1 MEIHPSILM
10 TAQYGLN
17 GRAAIPVESF
27 IVRTPE
33 LGTSGVRGLSVDG
46 LSSKDIDSS
55 AHNRCNHL
63 KHLGVPLVIALM
75 YIPNK
80 QSQINPMTDF
90 ENKMSVEI
98 PNTLNDKDAS
108 SPYIEIIDQE
118 TAEYPS
124 DHNLSHTMQHI
135 PDDIYDK
142 LLNSV
147 LHSQINDNSGD
158 NDDSSDSEDPRPKKR
173 SRKKRVSKD

>member
-1 MEIHPSILM
+1 MEIHPSIPM

-27 IVRTPE
+27 
-33 LGTSGVRGLSVDG
+33 
-46 LSSKDIDSS
+46 IDSS

-80 QSQINPMTDF
+80 QSQINPITDF
-90 ENKMSVEI
+90 ENKMSIEI
-98 PNTLNDKDAS
+98 PNTLNSKAAA
-108 SPYIEIIDQE
+108 SPYVEIIDQE
-118 TAEYPS
+118 IAEYPS
-124 DHNLSHTMQHI
+124 EHNLSHTMQHI

-158 NDDSSDSEDPRPKKR
+158 NDSADSEDPRPKKL

>member
-1 MEIHPSILM
+1 MEIHPSIPM
-10 TAQYGLN
+10 TVQYGLN
-17 GRAAIPVESF
+17 GTAVIPVESF
-27 IVRTPE
+27 IARTPE

-80 QSQINPMTDF
+80 QSQINSIADF
-90 ENKMSVEI
+90 ENKMSIEI
-98 PNTLNDKDAS
+98 PNTFNNKAVS
-108 SPYIEIIDQE
+108 SPYVEIIDQE
-118 TAEYPS
+118 IAEYPS
-124 DHNLSHTMQHI
+124 EHNLSHTMQHI

-147 LHSQINDNSGD
+147 LYSQINDNSVD
-158 NDDSSDSEDPRPKKR
+158 NDSADSEDPRPKKR

>member
-1 MEIHPSILM
+1 MEIHP

-17 GRAAIPVESF
+17 GRSVIPIESF
-27 IVRTPE
+27 IARTPE

-63 KHLGVPLVIALM
+63 KHLGVPIVIALM

-80 QSQINPMTDF
+80 QSQINPISDF
-90 ENKMSVEI
+90 DHKMSVQI
-98 PNTLNDKDAS
+98 PNTLDSKPAS
-108 SPYIEIIDQE
+108 SPYVEIINQE
-118 TAEYPS
+118 IEEYPS
-124 DHNLSHTMQHI
+124 EHNLSHSMQPI

-147 LHSQINDNSGD
+147 LHSQINDNSVD
-158 NDDSSDSEDPRPKKR
+158 VDSEDPRPKKL
-173 SRKKRVSKD
+173 SRKKRVPKD

>member
-1 MEIHPSILM
+1 MEIHPSIPM
-10 TAQYGLN
+10 TAQYGVN
-17 GRAAIPVESF
+17 GRSVIPIESF
-27 IVRTPE
+27 IARTPE

-63 KHLGVPLVIALM
+63 KHLGVPMVIALM

-80 QSQINPMTDF
+80 QSYINPISDF
-90 ENKMSVEI
+90 ENKMSVQI
-98 PNTLNDKDAS
+98 PNTINSKPES
-108 SPYIEIIDQE
+108 SPYVEIIDQE
-118 TAEYPS
+118 IEEYPS
-124 DHNLSHTMQHI
+124 EHNISHDMQPI
-135 PDDIYDK
+135 SDDIYDK

-158 NDDSSDSEDPRPKKR
+158 NDSADSEDPRPKKL